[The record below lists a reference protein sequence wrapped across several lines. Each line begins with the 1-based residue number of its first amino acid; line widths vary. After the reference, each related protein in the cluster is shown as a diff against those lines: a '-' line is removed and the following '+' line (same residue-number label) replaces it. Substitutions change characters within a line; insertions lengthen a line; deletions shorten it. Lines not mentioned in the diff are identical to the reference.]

1 MERYICIH
9 GHFYQPPRENPWLE
23 AIELQDSAYP
33 YHDWNERITAECYAP
48 NAVSRIL
55 DGEGRIGK
63 IVNDYSRISFNF
75 GPTLLSWLEEKAPEV
90 YRAVLAADR
99 ESAQR
104 FSGHGSAMAQAY
116 NHMILP
122 LANSQDKHTQILWG
136 LRDFRRR
143 FERDPE
149 GMWLP
154 EAAVDLETLE
164 ILASQGIQFTV
175 LAPIQAR
182 RVRAIGGRAWRDVS
196 GGRIDPSMAYR
207 LRLRSGRTIS
217 LFFYDGPVSRAVAFE
232 GLLQQ
237 GERFAHRLNE
247 AFSESRNWPQLV
259 HIATDGETYG
269 HHHRYGDM
277 ALAYALEYIESNQLA
292 RITNYGEYLERHP
305 PTHEVE
311 IHENSSWSCIHGVE
325 RWRSNCG
332 CNSGMKPGW
341 NQEWRA
347 PLREALDWL
356 RDALATLY
364 SYRAADFLRD
374 PWIARNDY
382 IDVILDRSPENV
394 DQFLDRHAARPLS
407 DEEKI
412 LALKLLELQRH
423 AVLMYTS
430 CGWFFDEL
438 SGIETVQVIQYAG
451 RALQLA
457 GELFSEPLEPGFL
470 DLLERAKSNVPEH
483 RDGRHIYEK
492 FVRTAAIDLYKVGV
506 HYAVSSLFESY
517 DNETRTFCYNVSRE
531 DYRLMSAGKA
541 KLAIGRAT
549 IRSAIT
555 REAARMTFG
564 VIHMGDHNVSG
575 GVREFRGEE
584 AYQDLGKEIV
594 EVFERGDFSELLR
607 LVEKNYD
614 TGTVTLK
621 LLFRD
626 EQRKILRQ
634 VLESALAEAE
644 ASYRHVYE
652 NYAPLMRFVTALNLP
667 LPKSFQIAAE
677 FTLNADLRRE
687 LEAETLDLARIE
699 SLLAEA
705 RKAGIALD
713 EPTLEFSLRRKIEE
727 VARRFRQEPGDTAVL
742 QELGIK
748 TSLARSLPFE
758 INLWAVQNLYY
769 DAVQDI
775 YPDVRARAEQGE
787 EDARNWVEQF
797 RALGAT
803 LRVRVD

>member
-9 GHFYQPPRENPWLE
+9 AHFYQPPRENPWLE
-23 AIELQDSAYP
+23 AIEVQDSAYP

-48 NAVSRIL
+48 NAASRIL
-55 DGEGRIGK
+55 DGEGRIVK

-90 YRAVLAADR
+90 YRAVLTADQ
-99 ESAQR
+99 ESRQR
-104 FSGHGSAMAQAY
+104 FSGHGSALAQAY
-116 NHMILP
+116 SHMILP
-122 LANSQDKHTQILWG
+122 LANPQDKRTQIQWG

-143 FERDPE
+143 FGREPE

-164 ILASQGIQFTV
+164 ILAEQSIRFTV
-175 LAPIQAR
+175 LAPNQAR

-207 LRLRSGRTIS
+207 QRLRSGRS
-217 LFFYDGPVSRAVAFE
+217 VNLFFYDGPVSRAVAFE
-232 GLLQQ
+232 GLLES
-237 GERFAHRLNE
+237 GENLANRLME
-247 AFSESRNWPQLV
+247 AYSDSRTWPQIV

-269 HHHRYGDM
+269 HHHRHGEM
-277 ALAYALEYIESNQLA
+277 ALAYALDHLESNEQIQ
-292 RITNYGEYLERHP
+292 ITNYGEYLERHP

-311 IHENSSWSCIHGVE
+311 IFENSSWSCIHGVE

-332 CNSGMKPGW
+332 CNSGMKAGW
-341 NQEWRA
+341 SQEWRA

-356 RDALATLY
+356 RDAMAPLY
-364 SYRAADFLRD
+364 EREAKDLLRD
-374 PWIARNDY
+374 PWTARTDY
-382 IDVILDRSPENV
+382 IDVIPDRSEENV
-394 DQFLDRHAARPLS
+394 EEFLNRHSVRPL
-407 DEEKI
+407 DEREKTR
-412 LALKLLELQRH
+412 ALKLLEFQRH
-423 AVLMYTS
+423 AMLMYTS

-438 SGIETVQVIQYAG
+438 SGIETVQIIQYAG

-457 GELFSEPLEPGFL
+457 GELFQERLEPEFL
-470 DLLERAKSNVPEH
+470 HLLERAKSNVPEH

-492 FVRTAAIDLYKVGV
+492 FVRPAAIDLYKVGV

-517 DNETRTFCYNVSRE
+517 DNETRTFCFNVSRE

-541 KLAIGRAT
+541 KLAVGRAT
-549 IRSAIT
+549 ISSAIT

-564 VIHMGDHNVSG
+564 VMHMGDHNVSG

-584 AYQDLGKEIV
+584 AYQELAKEIV
-594 EVFERGDFSELLR
+594 EVFERGDFPELLR

-621 LLFRD
+621 FLFRD

-634 VLESALAEAE
+634 VLESALGEAE
-644 ASYRHVYE
+644 TSYRHVYE

-667 LPKSFQIAAE
+667 LPKRFQIAAE
-677 FTLNADLRRE
+677 FTLNADLRKE
-687 LEAETLDLARIE
+687 LEAESLDLARVE

-705 RKAGIALD
+705 RKAGVALD

-727 VARRFRQEPGDTAVL
+727 AALRFRQEPGDIAVL

-748 TSLARSLPFE
+748 TSLAHSLPFE

-775 YPDVRARAEQGE
+775 YPEARARAEQGD

>member
-9 GHFYQPPRENPWLE
+9 AHFYQPPRENPWLE
-23 AIELQDSAYP
+23 AIEVQDSAYP

-48 NAVSRIL
+48 NAASRIL
-55 DGEGRIGK
+55 DGEGRITK

-104 FSGHGSAMAQAY
+104 FSGHGSALAQAY
-116 NHMILP
+116 NHIILP
-122 LANSQDKHTQILWG
+122 LANLQDKHTQILWG

-164 ILASQGIQFTV
+164 ILAAQGIQFTV
-175 LAPIQAR
+175 LAPNQAR

-196 GGRIDPSMAYR
+196 GGRSDPSMAYR

-237 GERFAHRLNE
+237 GESFANRLND
-247 AFSESRNWPQLV
+247 AFSESRNWPQIV

-277 ALAYALEYIESNQLA
+277 ALAYALEYVESKNLA
-292 RITNYGEYLERHP
+292 RITNYAEYLERHP

-311 IHENSSWSCIHGVE
+311 IYENSSWSCIHGVE

-356 RDALATLY
+356 RDALAPLY
-364 SYRAADFLRD
+364 SQRAAGLLRD
-374 PWIARNDY
+374 PWIARNSY
-382 IDVILDRSPENV
+382 IDVVLDRSPENV
-394 DQFLDRHAARPLS
+394 DQFLERHAVRPLS
-407 DEEKI
+407 DDEKT

-423 AVLMYTS
+423 AMLMYTS

-457 GELFSEPLEPGFL
+457 GELFEEPLEAGFL
-470 DLLERAKSNVPEH
+470 DLLGKAKSNVPAH
-483 RDGRHIYEK
+483 RDGRLIYEK
-492 FVRTAAIDLYKVGV
+492 FVRPAAVDLYKVGV

-517 DNETRTFCYNVSRE
+517 EAETQTFCYNVNRE

-549 IRSAIT
+549 ISSAIT

-564 VIHMGDHNVSG
+564 VMHMGDHNVSG

-584 AYQDLGKEIV
+584 AYQVLAKDIV
-594 EVFERGDFSELLR
+594 EVFERGDFPELLR

-634 VLESALAEAE
+634 VLESALGEAE

-667 LPKSFQIAAE
+667 LPKRFQIAAE
-677 FTLNADLRRE
+677 FTLNADLRKE
-687 LEAETLDLARIE
+687 LEAESLDLARIE

-705 RKAGIALD
+705 GKAGITLD

-727 VARRFRQEPGDTAVL
+727 VAQRFRQEPGDIALL
-742 QELGIK
+742 QELGTKI
-748 TSLARSLPFE
+748 SLAQSLPFE
-758 INLWAVQNLYY
+758 INLWAVQNLFY
-769 DAVQDI
+769 DAAQDI
-775 YPDVRARAEQGE
+775 YPEVRARAEQGDE
-787 EDARNWVEQF
+787 GAAGWVEHF
-797 RALGAT
+797 RALGGT

>member
-9 GHFYQPPRENPWLE
+9 AHFYQPPRENPWLE
-23 AIELQDSAYP
+23 AIEVQDSAYP

-48 NAVSRIL
+48 NAASRIL
-55 DGEGRIGK
+55 DGEGRIVK

-90 YRAVLAADR
+90 YRSVLAADR

-104 FSGHGSAMAQAY
+104 FSGHGSALAQAY

-122 LANSQDKHTQILWG
+122 LANGQDKHTQILWG

-164 ILASQGIQFTV
+164 VLASQGIRFTV
-175 LAPIQAR
+175 LAPNQAR
-182 RVRAIGGRAWRDVS
+182 RARAIGGRAWRDVS
-196 GGRIDPSMAYR
+196 GGRIDPSMPYR
-207 LRLRSGRTIS
+207 LRLKSGRTIS

-237 GERFAHRLNE
+237 GERFANRLND
-247 AFSESRNWPQLV
+247 AFSDSRTWPQIV

-269 HHHRYGDM
+269 HHHRHGDM
-277 ALAYALEYIESNQLA
+277 ALAYALEYIESRNLA
-292 RITNYGEYLERHP
+292 RLTNYGEYLERHP
-305 PTHEVE
+305 PTHEAE
-311 IHENSSWSCIHGVE
+311 IHENSSWSCVHGVE

-356 RDALATLY
+356 RDALAPLY
-364 SYRAADFLRD
+364 SQRGAEFLRD
-374 PWIARNDY
+374 PWIARNDF

-394 DQFLDRHAARPLS
+394 DQFLSRHAARPLS
-407 DEEKI
+407 DEEKT

-423 AVLMYTS
+423 AMLMYTS

-457 GELFSEPLEPGFL
+457 GELFPEPLEPEFL
-470 DLLERAKSNVPEH
+470 NRIEKAKSNIAAH

-492 FVRTAAIDLYKVGV
+492 FVKPAAIDLYKVGV
-506 HYAVSSLFESY
+506 HYAVSSLFETY
-517 DNETRTFCYNVSRE
+517 EDETRTHCYNVRRE

-541 KLAIGRAT
+541 KLAIGRAA
-549 IRSAIT
+549 ISSVIT
-555 REAARMTFG
+555 RESARMTFG
-564 VIHMGDHNVSG
+564 VMHLGDHNVSG
-575 GVREFRGEE
+575 GVREFRGEG
-584 AYQDLGKEIV
+584 AYEELAGQIV
-594 EVFERGDFSELLR
+594 EVFERGDFPELLR
-607 LVEKNYD
+607 LVENNYD
-614 TGTVTLK
+614 TGTITLK

-626 EQRKILRQ
+626 EQRKILQQ
-634 VLESALAEAE
+634 VLESALVEAE
-644 ASYRHVYE
+644 SSYRHVYE

-667 LPKSFQIAAE
+667 LPKRFQISAE
-677 FTLNADLRRE
+677 FTLNADLRKAV
-687 LEAETLDLARIE
+687 EAENLDLARVE

-713 EPTLEFSLRRKIEE
+713 EATLEFSLRRKIEE
-727 VARRFRQEPGDTAVL
+727 VAQRFRQEPGDLALL
-742 QELGIK
+742 QELGAK
-748 TSLARSLPFE
+748 TGLAQSLPFE
-758 INLWAVQNLYY
+758 INLWAVQNLFY
-769 DAVQDI
+769 DAVQDVF
-775 YPDVRARAEQGE
+775 PQVRARAEQGDE
-787 EDARNWVEQF
+787 GAGNWVEQF
-797 RALGAT
+797 RALGET